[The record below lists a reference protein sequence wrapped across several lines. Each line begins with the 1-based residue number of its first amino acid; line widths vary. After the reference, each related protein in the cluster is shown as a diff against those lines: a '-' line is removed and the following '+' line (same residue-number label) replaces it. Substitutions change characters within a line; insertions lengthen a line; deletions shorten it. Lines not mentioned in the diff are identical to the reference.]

1 MRLAINI
8 IELLILIPAAIFGLF
23 EIINVIR
30 DYINKKNRQYQLT
43 RKQYVL
49 YYLLLLTAVAMGIER
64 IIRNF

>member
-8 IELLILIPAAIFGLF
+8 IELLILIPTALFGIF
-23 EIINVIR
+23 EITNVIR

-43 RKQYVL
+43 TKQYVL
-49 YYLLLLTAVAMGIER
+49 YYLLLLTAVSMGIER